1 MCTVSFQAENLDFS
15 TNPCHQ
21 LRILLLQ
28 YVLHN
33 AKPKPSANSDSD
45 RLSTECNKTNIIV
58 CIFKILYMYMTL
70 CMRTSTAC
78 LDKTRPLGYSATTS
92 PIQNIFLSVF
102 LTDRIVIHLSIDY
115 DEKFDGL
122 RTTCAVSIET
132 VASLQDNSP
141 AELGLR
147 GCKNWPAPFPGRM
160 SYVCICV
167 VSCPCVISYPTIMA
181 RYSLFVLK
189 VPLNPKQPT
198 NLAHSTVEF
207 LHEETHGVCVCVYV
221 LMLVCGG

>member
-1 MCTVSFQAENLDFS
+1 MFTVSFHFIQ
-15 TNPCHQ
+15 TRTVC
-21 LRILLLQ
+21 LLNVIKRTSLCVYSRSCICTWP
-28 YVLHN
+28 YVWEHLLHVLT
-33 AKPKPSANSDSD
+33 KPD
-45 RLSTECNKTNIIV
+45 LYY
-58 CIFKILYMYMTL
+58 ILY
-70 CMRTSTAC
+70 S
-78 LDKTRPLGYSATTS
+78 TS
-92 PIQNIFLSVF
+92 PIQNICLSVF

-160 SYVCICV
+160 SYVRICV

-207 LHEETHGVCVCVYV
+207 LHEETHGVCVC
-221 LMLVCGG
+221 MCWC

>member
-1 MCTVSFQAENLDFS
+1 MLSPNHLQIQTRTVCLLNVINEHHCVYIQDLVYVHDRMYEN
-15 TNPCHQ
+15 
-21 LRILLLQ
+21 I
-28 YVLHN
+28 Y
-33 AKPKPSANSDSD
+33 
-45 RLSTECNKTNIIV
+45 
-58 CIFKILYMYMTL
+58 
-70 CMRTSTAC
+70 CMSW
-78 LDKTRPLGYSATTS
+78 KTRPLGYSATTS

-102 LTDRIVIHLSIDY
+102 LMDRIVIHLSIDY

-207 LHEETHGVCVCVYV
+207 LHEETHGVCVCVRV
-221 LMLVCGG
+221 DVSVWRVRCRPATMTS